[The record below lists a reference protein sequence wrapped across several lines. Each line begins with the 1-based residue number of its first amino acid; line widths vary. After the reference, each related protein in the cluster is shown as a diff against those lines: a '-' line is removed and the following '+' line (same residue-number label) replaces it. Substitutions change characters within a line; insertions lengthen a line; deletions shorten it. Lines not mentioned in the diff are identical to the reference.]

1 MSRWWMNWLHRASS
15 PGKPGSTPAQ
25 DLTVAR
31 LTARAD
37 LILEE
42 LDVVVKQMSTM
53 LREKAADHE

>member
-1 MSRWWMNWLHRASS
+1 MSRWWMNWLHRASR
-15 PGKPGSTPAQ
+15 PVKPGTTPAE

-42 LDVVVKQMSTM
+42 LDVVVKQMSAM
-53 LREKAADHE
+53 LRERDARHD

>member
-1 MSRWWMNWLHRASS
+1 MRWLHRASKPVR
-15 PGKPGSTPAQ
+15 PGTTPAQ
-25 DLTVAR
+25 DQTVAT

-53 LREKAADHE
+53 LRERAADHE

>member
-1 MSRWWMNWLHRASS
+1 MRWPGMLRKASKPSR
-15 PGKPGSTPAQ
+15 PGSTPAE

-53 LREKAADHE
+53 LRERTGEQ

>member
-1 MSRWWMNWLHRASS
+1 MRWLRRASKS
-15 PGKPGSTPAQ
+15 GKPGSTPAE

-53 LREKAADHE
+53 LRDKAAGND

>member
-1 MSRWWMNWLHRASS
+1 MRWLYRASK
-15 PGKPGSTPAQ
+15 PGKPGSTPAE

-53 LREKAADHE
+53 LRERSAEHD